1 MSEEKSQ
8 RPLTNK
14 GFLSLVLTQ
23 FLGAGNDYLLKQVLT
38 FGLALGGIWKSTL
51 GDGGQSYVAA
61 VLALPFLLFS
71 AVAGQLCDRYSK
83 QLVTVRVK
91 QAEFL
96 IVLAAFGGFYFNNVY
111 LCLLAMFLLGTQS
124 AFFGPAKYGVIPEL
138 VDTSKISMANGIIN
152 MLTNVAVIS
161 ATLVAGAL
169 YEAYRG
175 PEGVTT
181 PEGMIWLPG
190 VALLGVAVVGLL
202 AALQMPK
209 LKASAENLK
218 VKWEFFAPHL
228 RTIRR
233 MREGD
238 SPIFMVC
245 LLKSGFGMLAFMFL
259 LILADYTVVLGLPET
274 KVGVYL
280 LGTIGVAIAVGSISA
295 GLISRNGIQPRLIP
309 AGAIGLAITSLLLAW
324 APSSYV
330 VIHRADTA
338 VAEQGLKGL
347 PKEATVSHYLTRA
360 EDRLKELRPD
370 LKFKREGISLS
381 DRLKRVENG
390 EVGAMVISSSY
401 LDVFENKK
409 VISRK
414 LEDGNST
421 AEFYVLWKEGENGK
435 VLKDKQEKK
444 VPSGLVATPVEA
456 RKADIWRVV
465 GYLFIV
471 GVCAGLYVIPL
482 QALIQKLSPV
492 DSRGQYIGASN
503 AIDAVLEMGGTGLF
517 FLMRQLGVGSQEIFF
532 LTAAIAL
539 ITVGLFYWRIRAH
552 IHKPEWH

>member
-1 MSEEKSQ
+1 MSEATPKNK
-8 RPLTNK
+8 LANK
-14 GFLSLVLTQ
+14 GFLSLVVTQ

-38 FGLALGGIWKSTL
+38 FGLAAAGIWNSTL

-83 QLVTVRVK
+83 QLVAVRVK

-96 IVLAAFGGFYFNNVY
+96 IVMAAFAGFYFNNVY

-152 MLTNVAVIS
+152 MLTNVAVIA
-161 ATLVAGAL
+161 ATLVAGAI

-175 PEGVTT
+175 PEEVAV
-181 PEGMIWLPG
+181 PEGLIWLPG
-190 VALLGVAVVGLL
+190 VALLVVAVVGLI

-233 MREGD
+233 MRESD
-238 SPIFMVC
+238 SPIFTVC
-245 LLKSGFGMLAFMFL
+245 LLKAGFGMLAFMFL

-280 LGTIGVAIAVGSISA
+280 LGTIGVAIGVGSISA

-309 AGAIGLAITSLLLAW
+309 AGAIGLVVASLLLAW
-324 APSSYV
+324 APSSYM
-330 VIHRADTA
+330 VIHRADSA
-338 VAEQGLKGL
+338 MGEKGL
-347 PKEATVSHYLTRA
+347 DGLPNGITVSHYLDRA
-360 EDRLKELRPD
+360 EDRLAELRPD
-370 LKFKREGISLS
+370 LKFKREGISLD

-390 EVGAMVISSSY
+390 EVGAMVISSTY
-401 LDVFENKK
+401 LDMFDNKK
-409 VISRK
+409 KVARK
-414 LEDGNST
+414 IDDQKKTADYYELQRDGKLT
-421 AEFYVLWKEGENGK
+421 
-435 VLKDKQEKK
+435 
-444 VPSGLVATPVEA
+444 GLVATAVEA

-482 QALIQKLSPV
+482 QALIQKLSPTN
-492 DSRGQYIGASN
+492 SRGQYIGASN
-503 AIDAVLEMGGTGLF
+503 AIDAVLEIIGTGLF

-532 LTAAIAL
+532 STAAIAL
-539 ITVGLFYWRIRAH
+539 LTVGLFYWRIRAH
-552 IHKPEWH
+552 IHKPEWN

>member
-1 MSEEKSQ
+1 MSEATPKNK
-8 RPLTNK
+8 LANK
-14 GFLSLVLTQ
+14 GFLSLVVTQ

-38 FGLALGGIWKSTL
+38 FGLAAAGIWNSTL

-83 QLVTVRVK
+83 QLVAVRVK

-96 IVLAAFGGFYFNNVY
+96 IVMAAFAGFYFNNVY

-152 MLTNVAVIS
+152 MLTNVAVIA
-161 ATLVAGAL
+161 ATLVAGAI

-175 PEGVTT
+175 PEGALA
-181 PEGMIWLPG
+181 PAGLIWLPG
-190 VALLGVAVVGLL
+190 VALLGVAIVGLF
-202 AALQMPK
+202 AALTMPK

-233 MREGD
+233 MRESD
-238 SPIFMVC
+238 SPIFTVC
-245 LLKSGFGMLAFMFL
+245 LLKAGFGMLAFMFL

-280 LGTIGVAIAVGSISA
+280 LGTIGVAIGVGSISA

-309 AGAIGLAITSLLLAW
+309 AGAIGLVVASLLLAW
-324 APSSYV
+324 APSSYM

-338 VAEQGLKGL
+338 MGEKGL
-347 PKEATVSHYLTRA
+347 DGLPNGITVSHYLDRA
-360 EDRLKELRPD
+360 EDRLAELRPD
-370 LKFKREGISLS
+370 LKFKREGISLG

-390 EVGAMVISSSY
+390 EVGAMVISSAY
-401 LDVFENKK
+401 LDTFDNKK
-409 VISRK
+409 KVARK
-414 LEDGNST
+414 IDDQKKTADYYELERDGKPT
-421 AEFYVLWKEGENGK
+421 
-435 VLKDKQEKK
+435 
-444 VPSGLVATPVEA
+444 GLVATAVEA
-456 RKADIWRVV
+456 RKADIRRVV

-482 QALIQKLSPV
+482 QALIQKLSPTN
-492 DSRGQYIGASN
+492 SRGQYIGASN
-503 AIDAVLEMGGTGLF
+503 AIDAVLEIIGTGLF

-532 LTAAIAL
+532 STAAIAL
-539 ITVGLFYWRIRAH
+539 LTVGLFYWRIRAH
-552 IHKPEWH
+552 IHKPEWN

>member
-1 MSEEKSQ
+1 MSEATPKNK
-8 RPLTNK
+8 LANK
-14 GFLSLVLTQ
+14 GFLSLVVTQ

-38 FGLALGGIWKSTL
+38 FGLAAAGIWNSTL

-83 QLVTVRVK
+83 QLVAVRVK

-96 IVLAAFGGFYFNNVY
+96 IVMAAFAGFYFNNVY

-152 MLTNVAVIS
+152 MLTNVAVIA
-161 ATLVAGAL
+161 ATLVAGAI

-175 PEGVTT
+175 PEGALA
-181 PEGMIWLPG
+181 PAGLIWLPG
-190 VALLGVAVVGLL
+190 VALLGVAIVGLF
-202 AALQMPK
+202 AALTMPK

-233 MREGD
+233 MRESD
-238 SPIFMVC
+238 SPIFTVC
-245 LLKSGFGMLAFMFL
+245 LLKAGFGMLAFMFL

-280 LGTIGVAIAVGSISA
+280 LGTIGVAIGVGSISA

-309 AGAIGLAITSLLLAW
+309 AGAIGLVVASLLLAW
-324 APSSYV
+324 APSSYM

-338 VAEQGLKGL
+338 MGEKGL
-347 PKEATVSHYLTRA
+347 DGLPNGITVSHYLDRA
-360 EDRLKELRPD
+360 EDRLAELRPD
-370 LKFKREGISLS
+370 LKFKREGISLG

-390 EVGAMVISSSY
+390 EVGAMVISSAY
-401 LDVFENKK
+401 LDTFDNKK
-409 VISRK
+409 KVARK
-414 LEDGNST
+414 IDDQKKTADYYELERDGKPT
-421 AEFYVLWKEGENGK
+421 
-435 VLKDKQEKK
+435 
-444 VPSGLVATPVEA
+444 GLVATAVEA

-482 QALIQKLSPV
+482 QALIQKLSPTN
-492 DSRGQYIGASN
+492 SRGQYIGASN
-503 AIDAVLEMGGTGLF
+503 AIDAVLEIIGTGLF

-532 LTAAIAL
+532 STAAIAL
-539 ITVGLFYWRIRAH
+539 LPVGLFYWRIRAH
-552 IHKPEWH
+552 IHKPEWN

>member
-1 MSEEKSQ
+1 MSEATPKHK
-8 RPLTNK
+8 LANK
-14 GFLSLVLTQ
+14 GFLSLVVTQ

-38 FGLALGGIWKSTL
+38 FGLAAAGIWNSTL

-83 QLVTVRVK
+83 QLVAVRVK

-96 IVLAAFGGFYFNNVY
+96 IVMAAFAGFYFNNVY

-152 MLTNVAVIS
+152 MLTNVAVIA
-161 ATLVAGAL
+161 ATLVAGAI

-175 PEGVTT
+175 PEGAVA
-181 PEGMIWLPG
+181 PAGLIWLPG
-190 VALLGVAVVGLL
+190 VALLGVAIVGLF
-202 AALQMPK
+202 AALAMPK

-233 MREGD
+233 MRESD
-238 SPIFMVC
+238 SPIFTVC
-245 LLKSGFGMLAFMFL
+245 LLKAGFGMLAFMFL

-280 LGTIGVAIAVGSISA
+280 LGTIGVAIGVGSISA

-309 AGAIGLAITSLLLAW
+309 AGAIGLVVASLLLAW
-324 APSSYV
+324 APSSYM

-338 VAEQGLKGL
+338 MAEKGL
-347 PKEATVSHYLTRA
+347 AGLPEGITVSHYLDRA
-360 EDRLKELRPD
+360 EDRLKELRSD
-370 LKFKREGISLS
+370 LDFKREGISLS
-381 DRLKRVENG
+381 ARLERVENG

-401 LDVFENKK
+401 LDTFENKK
-409 VISRK
+409 KRARK
-414 LEDGNST
+414 IN
-421 AEFYVLWKEGENGK
+421 
-435 VLKDKQEKK
+435 EKK
-444 VPSGLVATPVEA
+444 KTIGFYELQRDGEPTGLVATAVEA
-456 RKADIWRVV
+456 RDADIWRVV

-482 QALIQKLSPV
+482 QALIQKLSPT
-492 DSRGQYIGASN
+492 DSRGQFIGASN
-503 AIDAVLEMGGTGLF
+503 AIDAVFEMVGTGLF

-532 LTAAIAL
+532 STAAIAL
-539 ITVGLFYWRIRAH
+539 LTVGLFYWRIRAH
-552 IHKPEWH
+552 IHKPEWN

>member
-1 MSEEKSQ
+1 MSEATPKHK
-8 RPLTNK
+8 LANK
-14 GFLSLVLTQ
+14 GFSSLVVTQ

-38 FGLALGGIWKSTL
+38 FGLAAAGIWNSTL

-83 QLVTVRVK
+83 QLVAVRVK

-96 IVLAAFGGFYFNNVY
+96 IVMAAFAGFYYNNVY

-152 MLTNVAVIS
+152 MLTNVAVIA
-161 ATLVAGAL
+161 ATLVAGAI

-175 PEGVTT
+175 PDDATA
-181 PEGMIWLPG
+181 PEGLVWLPG
-190 VALLGVAVVGLL
+190 VALLCVAIVGLI

-228 RTIRR
+228 RNIRR

-238 SPIFMVC
+238 SPIFVVC
-245 LLKSGFGMLAFMFL
+245 LLKAGFGMLAFMFL

-280 LGTIGVAIAVGSISA
+280 LGTIGVAIGVGSISA

-309 AGAIGLAITSLLLAW
+309 AGAIGLVVASLLLAW
-324 APSSYV
+324 APSSYM

-338 VAEQGLKGL
+338 MAEKGL
-347 PKEATVSHYLTRA
+347 AGLPEGITVSHYLDRA
-360 EDRLKELRPD
+360 EDRLKELRSD
-370 LKFKREGISLS
+370 LDFKREGISLS
-381 DRLKRVENG
+381 ARLERVENG

-401 LDVFENKK
+401 LDTFENKK
-409 VISRK
+409 KRARK
-414 LEDGNST
+414 IN
-421 AEFYVLWKEGENGK
+421 
-435 VLKDKQEKK
+435 EKK
-444 VPSGLVATPVEA
+444 KTIGFYELQLDGKPTGLVATAVEA
-456 RKADIWRVV
+456 RDADIWRVV

-482 QALIQKLSPV
+482 QALIQKLSPT
-492 DSRGQYIGASN
+492 DSRGQFIGASN
-503 AIDAVLEMGGTGLF
+503 AIDAVFEMVGTGLF

-532 LTAAIAL
+532 STAAIAL
-539 ITVGLFYWRIRAH
+539 LTVGLFYWRIRAH
-552 IHKPEWH
+552 IHKPEWR

>member
-1 MSEEKSQ
+1 MSEATPKNK
-8 RPLTNK
+8 LANK
-14 GFLSLVLTQ
+14 GFLSLVVTQ

-38 FGLALGGIWKSTL
+38 FGLAAAGIWNSTL

-83 QLVTVRVK
+83 QLVAVRVK

-96 IVLAAFGGFYFNNVY
+96 IVMAAFAGFYFNNVY

-152 MLTNVAVIS
+152 MLTNVAVIA
-161 ATLVAGAL
+161 ATLVAGAI

-175 PEGVTT
+175 PEEVAV
-181 PEGMIWLPG
+181 PEGLIWLPG
-190 VALLGVAVVGLL
+190 VALLVVAVVGLI

-233 MREGD
+233 MRESD
-238 SPIFMVC
+238 SPIFTVC
-245 LLKSGFGMLAFMFL
+245 LLKAGFGMLAFMFL

-280 LGTIGVAIAVGSISA
+280 LGTIGVAIGVGSISA

-309 AGAIGLAITSLLLAW
+309 AGAIGLVVASLLLAW
-324 APSSYV
+324 APSSYM
-330 VIHRADTA
+330 VIHRADSA
-338 VAEQGLKGL
+338 MGEKGL
-347 PKEATVSHYLTRA
+347 DGLPNGITVSHYLDRA
-360 EDRLKELRPD
+360 EDRLAELRPD
-370 LKFKREGISLS
+370 LKFKREGISLG

-390 EVGAMVISSSY
+390 EVGAMVISSAY
-401 LDVFENKK
+401 LDTFDNKK
-409 VISRK
+409 KVARK
-414 LEDGNST
+414 IDDQKKTAGYYELERDGKPT
-421 AEFYVLWKEGENGK
+421 
-435 VLKDKQEKK
+435 
-444 VPSGLVATPVEA
+444 GLVATAVEA

-482 QALIQKLSPV
+482 QALIQKLSPTN
-492 DSRGQYIGASN
+492 SRGQYIGASN
-503 AIDAVLEMGGTGLF
+503 AIDAVLEIIGTGLF

-532 LTAAIAL
+532 STAAIAL
-539 ITVGLFYWRIRAH
+539 LTVGLFYWRIRAH
-552 IHKPEWH
+552 IHKPEWN

>member
-1 MSEEKSQ
+1 MSEATPKNK
-8 RPLTNK
+8 LANK
-14 GFLSLVLTQ
+14 GFLSLVVTQ

-38 FGLALGGIWKSTL
+38 FGLAAAGIWNSTL

-83 QLVTVRVK
+83 QLVAVRVK

-96 IVLAAFGGFYFNNVY
+96 IVMAAFAGFYFNNVY

-152 MLTNVAVIS
+152 MLTNVAVIA
-161 ATLVAGAL
+161 ATLVAGAI

-175 PEGVTT
+175 PEGAVA
-181 PEGMIWLPG
+181 PAGLIWLPG
-190 VALLGVAVVGLL
+190 VALLGVAIVGLF
-202 AALQMPK
+202 AALAMPK

-233 MREGD
+233 MRESD
-238 SPIFMVC
+238 SPIFTVC
-245 LLKSGFGMLAFMFL
+245 LLKAGFGMLAFMFL

-280 LGTIGVAIAVGSISA
+280 LGTIGVAIGVGSISA

-309 AGAIGLAITSLLLAW
+309 AGAIGLVVASLLLAW
-324 APSSYV
+324 APSSYM
-330 VIHRADTA
+330 VIHRADSA
-338 VAEQGLKGL
+338 MGEKGL
-347 PKEATVSHYLTRA
+347 DGLPDGITVSHYLDRA
-360 EDRLKELRPD
+360 EDRLAELRPD
-370 LKFKREGISLS
+370 LKFKREGISLGN
-381 DRLKRVENG
+381 RLKRVENG
-390 EVGAMVISSSY
+390 EVGAMVISSAY
-401 LDVFENKK
+401 LDTFDNKK
-409 VISRK
+409 KVARK
-414 LEDGNST
+414 IDDQKKTAGYYELERDGKPT
-421 AEFYVLWKEGENGK
+421 
-435 VLKDKQEKK
+435 
-444 VPSGLVATPVEA
+444 GLVATAVEA

-482 QALIQKLSPV
+482 QALIQKLSPTN
-492 DSRGQYIGASN
+492 SRGQYIGASN
-503 AIDAVLEMGGTGLF
+503 AIDAVLEIIGTGLF

-532 LTAAIAL
+532 STAAIAL
-539 ITVGLFYWRIRAH
+539 LTVGLFYWRIRAH
-552 IHKPEWH
+552 IHKPEWN

>member
-1 MSEEKSQ
+1 MSDATPKN
-8 RPLTNK
+8 PLANK
-14 GFLSLVLTQ
+14 GFLSLVVTQ

-38 FGLALGGIWKSTL
+38 FGLAAAGIWNSTL

-83 QLVTVRVK
+83 QLVAVRVK

-96 IVLAAFGGFYFNNVY
+96 IVLAAFAGFYFNNVY
-111 LCLLAMFLLGTQS
+111 LCLFAMFLLGTQS

-138 VDTSKISMANGIIN
+138 VDASKISMANGIIN
-152 MLTNVAVIS
+152 MLTNVAVIA
-161 ATLVAGAL
+161 ATLVAGAI

-175 PEGVTT
+175 PDGVAA
-181 PEGMIWLPG
+181 PVGLVWLPG
-190 VALLGVAVVGLL
+190 VALLCVAIVGLI

-209 LKASAENLK
+209 LKASAETLK

-233 MREGD
+233 MRKGD
-238 SPIFMVC
+238 SPVFMVC
-245 LLKSGFGMLAFMFL
+245 LLKGGFGMLAFMFL

-280 LGTIGVAIAVGSISA
+280 LGTIGVAIGVGSISA

-309 AGAIGLAITSLLLAW
+309 AGAIGLVVASLLLAW
-324 APSSYV
+324 APSSYM

-338 VAEQGLKGL
+338 TAEKGL
-347 PKEATVSHYLTRA
+347 AGLPEGITVSHHLDRA
-360 EDRLKELRPD
+360 EDRLAELRSD
-370 LKFKREGISLS
+370 LEFEREGSISLS
-381 DRLKRVENG
+381 ERMERVENG
-390 EVGAMVISSSY
+390 EVGAMVISSAY
-401 LDVFENKK
+401 LDTFENKK
-409 VISRK
+409 KRARK
-414 LEDGNST
+414 IDDQTKTIGYYELQRDGKPT
-421 AEFYVLWKEGENGK
+421 
-435 VLKDKQEKK
+435 
-444 VPSGLVATPVEA
+444 GLVATAVEA

-482 QALIQKLSPV
+482 QALIQKLSPN

-503 AIDAVLEMGGTGLF
+503 AVDAVFEISGTGLF

-532 LTAAIAL
+532 STAAIAL
-539 ITVGLFYWRIRAH
+539 FTVGLFYWRIRAH
-552 IHKPEWH
+552 IHKTEWR